1 MKQDMWELR
10 KIQSQGITDNAQ
22 YPAGTYIVFTA
33 AAPYIPL
40 FEQHGKDDIALSL
53 VRHEEAWWIVNH
65 SDELC
70 CAVNEQ
76 VMEPHHRMRLND
88 GDTIEWGLSSWC
100 LARTNDE
107 SRPDVSFPQLVQ
119 SSESVAEYLDLDW
132 FKQQQLNPQN
142 PFDIIP
148 VRETASSYTGHEA
161 DSTLHQLYQEYQQ
174 ALRPSGQEKPLRDK
188 PFPRNEDAV
197 TQDLTSLYDKKG
209 DTDTLQDMVAGA
221 PGIDAI
227 LDTLD
232 TTGEGEMHWLAMESM
247 PDILQLLSPEL
258 GGETAHS
265 EILPNLTRREHRIIG
280 IDSHY
285 RITPTQ
291 KNGNTAHE
299 KN

>member
-174 ALRPSGQEKPLRDK
+174 ALRPSGQEKPLRAK

-227 LDTLD
+227 LDMLD

-247 PDILQLLSPEL
+247 PDILQLLSPEQA
-258 GGETAHS
+258 GETAHS
-265 EILPNLTRREHRIIG
+265 EILPDLTRREHRIIG

>member
-1 MKQDMWELR
+1 MFR
-10 KIQSQGITDNAQ
+10 
-22 YPAGTYIVFTA
+22 F
-33 AAPYIPL
+33 
-40 FEQHGKDDIALSL
+40 LS
-53 VRHEEAWWIVNH
+53 
-65 SDELC
+65 
-70 CAVNEQ
+70 
-76 VMEPHHRMRLND
+76 
-88 GDTIEWGLSSWC
+88 
-100 LARTNDE
+100 
-107 SRPDVSFPQLVQ
+107 
-119 SSESVAEYLDLDW
+119 W
-132 FKQQQLNPQN
+132 FSHLNPLLSTWIWTGLN
-142 PFDIIP
+142 NN
-148 VRETASSYTGHEA
+148 SSIRRTRSILFPSGKPHPLTLA
-161 DSTLHQLYQEYQQ
+161 MKRIATLHQLYQEYQQ
-174 ALRPSGQEKPLRDK
+174 ALRPSGQEKPLRAK

-258 GGETAHS
+258 GGKTAHS
-265 EILPNLTRREHRIIG
+265 EILPDLTRREHRIIG

>member
-148 VRETASSYTGHEA
+148 VRETAPSYTGHEA

-174 ALRPSGQEKPLRDK
+174 ALRPSGQEKPFRAK

-247 PDILQLLSPEL
+247 PDILQLLSPEQA
-258 GGETAHS
+258 GKTAHS
-265 EILPNLTRREHRIIG
+265 EILPDLTRREHRIIG